1 MESFETFAKLNS
13 SAVNSDLINFRKKE
27 ISSQAKLTKSAETT
41 RESLIFFFSK
51 DGEYLRNLLEDTL
64 VDGVDSLSKE
74 ATLSLF
80 RRLGLV

>member
-1 MESFETFAKLNS
+1 
-13 SAVNSDLINFRKKE
+13 
-27 ISSQAKLTKSAETT
+27 LTKSAETT

>member
-1 MESFETFAKLNS
+1 LESFETFAKLNS